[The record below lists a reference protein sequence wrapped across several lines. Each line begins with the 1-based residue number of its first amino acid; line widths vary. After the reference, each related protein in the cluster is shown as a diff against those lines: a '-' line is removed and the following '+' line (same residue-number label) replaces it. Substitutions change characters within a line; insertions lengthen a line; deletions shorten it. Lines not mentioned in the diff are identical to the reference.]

1 MADKNTTV
9 QAIDHVVKKST
20 EVIENINIDLF
31 HSIQPWLNKLYTGKY
46 SEYFSINIFG
56 TPLANFIAGLIVLFV
71 FYLLQRILPPFF
83 NRLLHRLAQKTRTKI
98 DDLIIDELRNPFRFL
113 IIMIG
118 LRIFFQVILKEV
130 GFIQHLLSAGMI
142 VFVFWVFYAVVPAFR
157 ETLYYYSKGNEHLSF
172 ELADFLV
179 KVIRFLIIFLG
190 LVALL
195 YSFGVNV
202 TGFFASL
209 GIGGLALALAAKD
222 TAANMFGSIAILLDK
237 SVKVGDW
244 VLVDGIEGVVEDV
257 GMRTTKIR
265 TFEKSLVAIPNSTVA
280 TSPIENYSRRGIRR
294 IKMTIGLTY
303 GTTKDQI
310 KAVVNDLRESI
321 ASHPDVAQNQT
332 QIVHF
337 RDFNASDLGI
347 LIYCYVRTTDWK
359 SYLDIRQDINLT
371 IMEVVQ
377 RHGTSFAFPS
387 QSIYIEQW
395 PTEGASTS
403 PAQTNKN
410 RHKSIKSAP
419 DRHNR
424 TNNHIDEFDGGE

>member
-20 EVIENINIDLF
+20 EVIENINIDLY

-46 SEYFSINIFG
+46 SEYFSISIFG
-56 TPLANFIAGLIVLFV
+56 TPLANFIAGLMVLLV
-71 FYLLQRILPPFF
+71 FYLLQKLLPPVFGAIF
-83 NRLLHRLAQKTRTKI
+83 HNMAKKTKTTI
-98 DDLIIDELRNPFRFL
+98 DDLIVDELRNPFRFL

-130 GFIQHLLSAGMI
+130 GIIQHLLSAGMI
-142 VFVFWVFYAVVPAFR
+142 IFVFWVMYAIVPAFK
-157 ETLYYYSKGNEHLSF
+157 EALYHYSRGNEHLSF
-172 ELADFLV
+172 ELANFLI
-179 KVIRFLIIFLG
+179 KVVRFLIIFLG
-190 LVALL
+190 IVTLL

-202 TGFFASL
+202 TAFFASL

-237 SVKVGDW
+237 SLKVGDW
-244 VLVDGIEGVVEDV
+244 ILVDGIEGVVEDI

-280 TSPIENYSRRGIRR
+280 TSPVENYSRRGTRR

-303 GTTKDQI
+303 DTTQEQM
-310 KAVVNDLRESI
+310 KAVIDDLRNLI

-332 QIVHF
+332 QITHF

-347 LIYCYVRTTDWK
+347 LIYFYVQTTDWK
-359 SYLDIRQDINLT
+359 KYLDIRQDINLA
-371 IMEVVQ
+371 IMETVK
-377 RHGTSFAFPS
+377 RHNAGFAFPS
-387 QSIYIEQW
+387 QSIYIEKM
-395 PTEGASTS
+395 A
-403 PAQTNKN
+403 AQQEKD
-410 RHKSIKSAP
+410 I
-419 DRHNR
+419 
-424 TNNHIDEFDGGE
+424 